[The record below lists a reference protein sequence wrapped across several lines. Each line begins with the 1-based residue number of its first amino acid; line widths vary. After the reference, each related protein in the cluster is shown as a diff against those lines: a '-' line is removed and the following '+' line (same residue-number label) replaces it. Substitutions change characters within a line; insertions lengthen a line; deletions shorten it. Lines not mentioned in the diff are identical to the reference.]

1 MTINK
6 SVQRE
11 CRWCY
16 GKGQIEVGVYDN
28 TGNEIP
34 RIRVCPRCEGKGY
47 VIDYHKVYILL
58 TLIHIHERI

>member
-34 RIRVCPRCEGKGY
+34 MIRVCPRCEGKGY
-47 VIDYHKVYILL
+47 VID
-58 TLIHIHERI
+58 